1 MQPWEASQHPRVTH
15 ISPAPRKLSS
25 TAALCPCTEL
35 ISKLLIIKVRPGT
48 SWLPLGTL
56 PYNQD
61 ILIPRFLYPHLSH
74 SLFLTQGGLPN
85 TKGTWVHSQATVMS
99 GSPPCGGNDHPTP
112 PLPLWAALTVG
123 WFPSVSSWGEKESA
137 LGAGGADRRNG
148 NCMGSGG

>member
-112 PLPLWAALTVG
+112 PPTTPVG
-123 WFPSVSSWGEKESA
+123 SINCGLVSFCFQ
-137 LGAGGADRRNG
+137 LGRERISPGGRG
-148 NCMGSGG
+148 C